1 MRAAAVLV
9 VCLGL
14 AGCPPPRV
22 EPVPVLPDS
31 TLRVA
36 CDESL
41 RSCVEAPTEAACDA
55 AEACS
60 VVLNAAERCRADLAE
75 CHGLAAVDVGEQ
87 AALRAQA
94 EARVGELETQRWFWG
109 LAGTA
114 VGALLAGLLAG
125 LL

>member
-31 TLRVA
+31 ALQVA

-41 RSCVEAPTEAACDA
+41 RACVEAPTEAACDA

-60 VVLNAAERCRADLAE
+60 VVLHAAETCRADLEE

-87 AALRAQA
+87 AALKDRAL
-94 EARVGELETQRWFWG
+94 ERVDDLERERWFWG
-109 LAGTA
+109 LGGTA
-114 VGALLAGLLAG
+114 LGALLAGLLAG